1 MRLALAAA
9 LVLTAGP
16 AFAQDGAPQGIGF
29 AQAEEGTW
37 LCRHERVE
45 EALSCAR
52 ELCSEQSPG
61 QACWPTAW
69 CLPANW
75 SGVMTIWLGDFHT
88 NHVLCG
94 APSEAA
100 LNGALQA
107 ICAGDESATHCDVTL
122 IVDPEGN
129 ERQVEGVRFAGPA
142 AAAAE
147 GEPDPASGDAPD
159 LDGEPGLH

>member
-1 MRLALAAA
+1 MRTALAA
-9 LVLTAGP
+9 VLAIAASP
-16 AFAQDGAPQGIGF
+16 AWGQDGAPQGIGF

-45 EALSCAR
+45 EALACAR
-52 ELCSEQSPG
+52 ELCAEQSPG
-61 QACWPTAW
+61 QTCWATAW

-100 LNGALQA
+100 LEGALQA
-107 ICAGDESATHCDVTL
+107 ICAGDQSATYCDVIL

-147 GEPDPASGDAPD
+147 ATAVEPGGDAPELED
-159 LDGEPGLH
+159 VPGLH